1 MMGEAMKYAVERVNN
16 DTESLHG
23 YTFEINE
30 IYGSSSEDSVR
41 DDVLGTFLTKVPFL
55 IGPYSSETSYIA
67 SILTKTFKQITVSYS
82 AAYSDFVTKA
92 MFRTVSSNVYRVRAL
107 FDLVKRL
114 ERNYFAVINSYGH
127 DGDRDAISFISK
139 FSSIGACLVEQIDL
153 PQQRDA
159 NDESF
164 DSAVA

>member
-1 MMGEAMKYAVERVNN
+1 
-16 DTESLHG
+16 
-23 YTFEINE
+23 
-30 IYGSSSEDSVR
+30 
-41 DDVLGTFLTKVPFL
+41 
-55 IGPYSSETSYIA
+55 
-67 SILTKTFKQITVSYS
+67 
-82 AAYSDFVTKA
+82 